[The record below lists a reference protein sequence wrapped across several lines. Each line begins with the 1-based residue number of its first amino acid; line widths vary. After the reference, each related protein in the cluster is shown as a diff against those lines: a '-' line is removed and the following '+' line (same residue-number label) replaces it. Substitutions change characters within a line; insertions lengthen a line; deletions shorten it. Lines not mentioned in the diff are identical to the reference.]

1 MKEYRPRNIKHSACL
16 LSMKPKDSMPMI
28 MFTLSI
34 NYEKILIS
42 DIAS

>member
-28 MFTLSI
+28 RFTLSI
-34 NYEKILIS
+34 SYEKFLIS